1 MIASAESKKI
11 LVRAQAISKN
21 YTMAKGELTVLNNI
35 SLDIHEGEFIVILGP
50 SGAGKST
57 FLHILGILDKPSSG
71 DVFFENTQVSQLSDV
86 AMARLR
92 NARVGFVFQF
102 HYLLPEFTALE
113 NVIMPALIAGKPSN
127 DPSSYE
133 RGKNLLKNVG
143 LAERYYHRPSELS
156 GGEQQRVAFAR
167 ALMNDPGLILADEPS
182 GNLDKRASEHLHQL
196 MFDLCREFNK
206 TFVVVT
212 HNEALAE
219 RAQRV
224 IRIEDGGI
232 DSDIRKA

>member
-1 MIASAESKKI
+1 
-11 LVRAQAISKN
+11 
-21 YTMAKGELTVLNNI
+21 
-35 SLDIHEGEFIVILGP
+35 
-50 SGAGKST
+50 
-57 FLHILGILDKPSSG
+57 
-71 DVFFENTQVSQLSDV
+71 
-86 AMARLR
+86 
-92 NARVGFVFQF
+92 
-102 HYLLPEFTALE
+102 
-113 NVIMPALIAGKPSN
+113 MPALIAGKPSN

>member
-21 YTMAKGELTVLNNI
+21 YTMAKGELTVLKNI
-35 SLDIHEGEFIVILGP
+35 SIDIHEGEFIVILGP

-57 FLHILGILDKPSSG
+57 LLHILGILDKPSSG

-133 RGKNLLKNVG
+133 RGKDLLKNVG

-156 GGEQQRVAFAR
+156 GGE
-167 ALMNDPGLILADEPS
+167 
-182 GNLDKRASEHLHQL
+182 
-196 MFDLCREFNK
+196 
-206 TFVVVT
+206 
-212 HNEALAE
+212 
-219 RAQRV
+219 
-224 IRIEDGGI
+224 
-232 DSDIRKA
+232 